1 MDYESKKFVKH
12 CFYFT
17 VLENNFHTL
26 FSKKKR
32 IYYFYLFLTVLSLL
46 GRRLFSSCGE
56 WRVGTTL
63 YVQCLGFSLQW
74 LPLLQSTGARV
85 CGLQWLWLLGSGAQA

>member
-26 FSKKKR
+26 FSKKKKDL
-32 IYYFYLFLTVLSLL
+32 LFLFV
-46 GRRLFSSCGE
+46 FDCAKSS
-56 WRVGTTL
+56 W
-63 YVQCLGFSLQW
+63 
-74 LPLLQSTGARV
+74 P
-85 CGLQWLWLLGSGAQA
+85 QAFL